1 MKMKIFSAYYG
12 NISKI
17 IENDIIVPIQG
28 GAILQD
34 NQSIKLKDSIF
45 PEISKKNDMYNE
57 FSVLYVIWKYYSK
70 DLDYIGLCHY
80 RRYFVLKR
88 YKFIFEIV
96 TKIFKKNLLYIF
108 FINRTILKLKKILK
122 KNELIIPKLKKI
134 DVSMKEYY
142 AKKHIKEHY
151 EIFENVIRN
160 EFDFLKEHLNFVSE
174 RKAGYFLN
182 MFIMKKDLFEEYC
195 ENLFKFLNIIEKK
208 INIPK
213 DDKYQKRA
221 LGFLG
226 ERFTN
231 LYYVYLLE
239 SKIINNFKEMSIITI
254 K

>member
-1 MKMKIFSAYYG
+1 MKIKIFSAYYG
-12 NISKI
+12 NMSKI
-17 IENDIIVPIQG
+17 IENDIIVPVQG
-28 GAILQD
+28 GALLQD
-34 NQSIKLKDSIF
+34 NQLIKLKDSIF

-57 FSVLYVIWKYYSK
+57 FSVLYTVWKCYSK

-88 YKFIFEIV
+88 YKLIFEIIK
-96 TKIFKKNLLYIF
+96 KISKRNLLYIF
-108 FINRTILKLKKILK
+108 FINQTNLKLGKILK
-122 KNELIIPKLKKI
+122 NNELIIPKLKKI
-134 DVSMKEYY
+134 DIPMKEYY
-142 AKKHIKEHY
+142 EKKHIKKHY
-151 EIFENVIRN
+151 EIFENMIRE
-160 EFDFLKEHLNFVSE
+160 EFKFLEKYLNFTSR

-195 ENLFKFLNIIEKK
+195 ENVFKFLDIVEKK
-208 INIPK
+208 IDIPK

-239 SKIINNFKEMSIITI
+239 NKNVLNFKEMPIITI

>member
-1 MKMKIFSAYYG
+1 MKIKIFSAYYG
-12 NISKI
+12 NMPKI

-28 GAILQD
+28 GTLLQD

-88 YKFIFEIV
+88 YKYIFETIKKV
-96 TKIFKKNLLYIF
+96 FKKNLLYIF
-108 FINRTILKLKKILK
+108 FINRTILKLEKILE
-122 KNELIIPKLKKI
+122 KNELIIPKLKKMN
-134 DVSMKEYY
+134 VSMKEYY
-142 AKKHIKEHY
+142 TEKHIKEHY
-151 EIFENVIRN
+151 EIFEDVIRN
-160 EFDFLKEHLNFVSE
+160 EFDFLKEYLNFVSK

-195 ENLFKFLNIIEKK
+195 ENLFKFLDIIEKK
-208 INIPK
+208 IDIPK
-213 DDKYQKRA
+213 DDKYQKRV

-239 SKIINNFKEMSIITI
+239 SKNVHNFKEMPIITI

>member
-1 MKMKIFSAYYG
+1 MKIKIFSAYYG
-12 NISKI
+12 NMPKI

-28 GAILQD
+28 GALLQD
-34 NQSIKLKDSIF
+34 NQLIKLKDSIF

-57 FSVLYVIWKYYSK
+57 FSVLYTVWKCYSK

-88 YKFIFEIV
+88 YKLIFEIIK
-96 TKIFKKNLLYIF
+96 KISKRNLLYIF
-108 FINRTILKLKKILK
+108 FINQTNLKLGKILK
-122 KNELIIPKLKKI
+122 NNELIIPKLKKI

-142 AKKHIKEHY
+142 TRKHIKEHY
-151 EIFENVIRN
+151 KIFENVIRE
-160 EFDFLKEHLNFVSE
+160 EFKFLEKYLNFTSR

-182 MFIMKKDLFEEYC
+182 MFIMKKKIFEEYC
-195 ENLFKFLNIIEKK
+195 ENLFKFLDIVEKK
-208 INIPK
+208 IDIPK

-231 LYYVYLLE
+231 IYFIYLKKNGIKLE
-239 SKIINNFKEMSIITI
+239 EYPVINIGK
-254 K
+254 